1 MDVNLLFGPGFKQ
14 AGSPLME
21 MKLIFSL
28 IETGALPA
36 SFLGITNLSFLF
48 YPPPDANLRYS
59 KGFCVVSSYV
69 HRVESH
75 EFILFH
81 GNNYEAFVVLK
92 ITSVDKVLADF
103 DEPADVFGNVVD
115 AGPLVGRNA
124 Q

>member
-1 MDVNLLFGPGFKQ
+1 M
-14 AGSPLME
+14 
-21 MKLIFSL
+21 
-28 IETGALPA
+28 
-36 SFLGITNLSFLF
+36 
-48 YPPPDANLRYS
+48 
-59 KGFCVVSSYV
+59 SSYV

-81 GNNYEAFVVLK
+81 GNNYEAFVVLE

-103 DEPADVFGNVVD
+103 DEPAYVFGNIVD